1 MIEKPTTVSENQ
13 PQEFKRSLTWI
24 DGTFIVMGSMIGSGI
39 FLVSAEMARYVGGA
53 GWLMLLW
60 LISGLITVI
69 GALTYGELGGML
81 PLAGGQFIYI
91 KRAYNSFFA
100 FLWGWGFFMV
110 EQTGTIAA
118 VAVAFARYVGFFI
131 PGISTQNYI
140 FDGFIKVSTVQILA
154 IVMIVT
160 QTFINTR
167 GIESGKWIQSVFTS
181 AKTIALF
188 LLIALGLI
196 VANPSHLAENFKDA
210 WHFESQPGM
219 ITWHDA
225 ASSVGLVLVLGTAI
239 IGALF
244 SSTTWS
250 NVTFIAGELKNPK
263 RDIPLSLAVGTLT
276 VTVLYF
282 LANIAYL
289 NLLPLHGNSNGAND
303 VARGIMFAK
312 NDLVGTAAASQIFE
326 GAAPA
331 IMAILVIIS
340 TFGCNSGMILSGARV
355 TYAMAKEG
363 LFFKKTG
370 ELNKAQVPAFALWI
384 QCAWASL
391 LCLSGTYSALLDY
404 VIFVSLLF
412 WAITAIGIFILR
424 IKEPNLPRPY
434 RVWGYPILPA
444 LFIFLCLSICSILLI
459 TKTENSGRGLLIL
472 LIGIPFYFLLKKRG
486 VTN

>member
-1 MIEKPTTVSENQ
+1 MIEKSTNTPTNQ
-13 PQEFKRSLTWI
+13 PQEFKRSLSWV

-39 FLVSAEMARYVGGA
+39 FLVTAEMARYVGGA
-53 GWLMLLW
+53 GWLMVLW
-60 LISGLITVI
+60 LISGLITVL

-91 KRAYNSFFA
+91 KKAYNSFFA

-140 FDGFIKVSTVQILA
+140 YDGFIKVSTVQILA
-154 IVMIVT
+154 IAMIIT

-181 AKTIALF
+181 TKTIALF
-188 LLIALGLI
+188 LLIVLGL
-196 VANPSHLAENFKDA
+196 VAAHPSHLAENFKDA
-210 WHFESQPGM
+210 WHFESQTGM
-219 ITWHDA
+219 VTWHNA
-225 ASSVGLVLVLGTAI
+225 ASTLGLVLVLGTAI

-244 SSTTWS
+244 SSTTWN

-289 NLLPLHGNSNGAND
+289 NLLPLHGNAAGTDD

-331 IMAILVIIS
+331 IMAILVIVS

-370 ELNKAQVPAFALWI
+370 ELNKFQVPGFSLWI

-412 WAITAIGIFILR
+412 WALTATGIFILR

-434 RVWGYPILPA
+434 RVLGYPILPA
-444 LFIFLCLSICSILLI
+444 LFILLCLSICAILLI

-472 LIGIPFYFLLKKRG
+472 LIGIPFYFLIRKK
-486 VTN
+486 

>member
-1 MIEKPTTVSENQ
+1 MIEKSTNATEIQ
-13 PQEFKRSLTWI
+13 GQEFKRSLTWI

-60 LISGLITVI
+60 LLSGLITVL

-91 KRAYNSFFA
+91 KKAYNAFFA

-118 VAVAFARYVGFFI
+118 VAVAFARYVGYFF
-131 PGISTQNYI
+131 PSISTKNYI
-140 FDGFIKVSTVQILA
+140 FEGFINVSTVQILA
-154 IVMIVT
+154 IVMIMI
-160 QTFINTR
+160 QTFINSR
-167 GIESGKWIQSVFTS
+167 GIESGKWIQSIFTS

-188 LLIALGLI
+188 ALIVLGLV
-196 VANPSHLAENFKDA
+196 VAHPSHLSENFKDL
-210 WHFESQPGM
+210 WHFESQSGM
-219 ITWHDA
+219 VTWHSA
-225 ASSVGLVLVLGTAI
+225 ASGVGLVLVLGTAI

-244 SSTTWS
+244 SSTAWN

-276 VTVLYF
+276 VTILYF

-289 NLLPLHGNSNGAND
+289 NLLPLHGTAAGADD

-331 IMAILVIIS
+331 IMAVLVIIS

-370 ELNKAQVPAFALWI
+370 ELNKHQVPGFSLWI

-412 WAITAIGIFILR
+412 WAVTATGVFILR
-424 IKEPNLPRPY
+424 SKEPNLPRPY
-434 RVWGYPILPA
+434 KVIGYPVLPA
-444 LFIFLCLSICSILLI
+444 LFIFLCLSICTILLI

-472 LIGIPFYFLLKKRG
+472 LAGVPFYFLMKRTSKG
-486 VTN
+486 K